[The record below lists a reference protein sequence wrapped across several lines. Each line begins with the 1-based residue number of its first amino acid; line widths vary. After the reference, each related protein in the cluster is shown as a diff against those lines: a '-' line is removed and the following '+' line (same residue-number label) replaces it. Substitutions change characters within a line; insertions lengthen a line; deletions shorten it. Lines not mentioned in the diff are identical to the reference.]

1 MSNEF
6 YQNIPWLILSLKPSG
21 CGACFFINFNSCS
34 CQRIFLCLFEE
45 LLSDKMFYPDCMFK
59 MSIKKILVFARLFH
73 STIVLSKSSLLKS
86 TSLTNILFTATLI
99 LSR

>member
-6 YQNIPWLILSLKPSG
+6 YQNMPWLILSLKPSG
-21 CGACFFINFNSCS
+21 CGACFLSILIHIHVREYFCVFSKNYYQIKCFT
-34 CQRIFLCLFEE
+34 QTVCL
-45 LLSDKMFYPDCMFK
+45 
-59 MSIKKILVFARLFH
+59 KKILVFARLFH